1 MNEDHKLTPELTEA
15 VDALAENLLAAEPF
29 LALEGTYLRLQE
41 DAQARDLQ
49 QRFRQAEATLRQ
61 RQANRTMTQADMA
74 AYRTLNA
81 EAQANELIAGYS
93 QRNRPSPPVC
103 AMLTAT
109 SANTWGWISPPWPS
123 VRDVAEMGSV
133 IPPIECLAQPAARAC
148 RSL

>member
-49 QRFRQAEATLRQ
+49 QRFKQAEATLRQ

-81 EAQANELIAGYS
+81 EAQANELIAGYEAA
-93 QRNRPSPPVC
+93 QQAIAAC
-103 AMLTAT
+103 L
-109 SANTWGWISPPWPS
+109 
-123 VRDVAEMGSV
+123 RDVNRDLSQHLGVDFAT
-133 IPPIECLAQPAARAC
+133 LAK
-148 RSL
+148 RSGCC